1 MIPREVC
8 MLLGIDLGT
17 GSIKVLL
24 QELDGTLRSSTS
36 AVYPVLS
43 PEPGAAETD
52 PELWM
57 SALAE
62 AMAQLHQQVVLQ
74 GPSTLPIDA
83 IGFSGQ
89 MHGIVPLSQTGEAI
103 HPAILWAD
111 SRGTEF
117 LPLLDLYIKGWE
129 AEIMN
134 APNAGMTAVS
144 ILWFKKYRPELYEK
158 TRWFLFPKDYI
169 RYRLTGQIC
178 TDFSDASGSL
188 LYNFKT
194 QSWDQDLCRLLQID
208 ERKLPPIRKSL
219 EVTGH
224 TLGEALRFGLPEQ
237 VPVVTGA
244 GDTPAALFGS
254 ACFIEKAASQGI
266 IQISVGTA
274 VQVVRPLT
282 TIPEYNPSLNYYE
295 SALAGQG
302 YQMAAMLNGGLA
314 LERVREWLHYDWDE
328 FYQEFDTSPTNI
340 PEDLIFLPYLAG
352 ERTPYRNPDAR
363 GAWIG
368 LSLQHTR
375 QDLMA
380 SALFGVACTVRL
392 GIETLLGTKNA
403 AYFTDFAFRLV
414 GGSSRRSGW
423 VTLLASVLEH
433 PLQVAEISDVSAR
446 GAAAM
451 AGTMLS
457 GALPQQLKFHEIQPQ
472 QILGLEKRY
481 NQFLQ
486 NYSALF

>member
-1 MIPREVC
+1 

-24 QELDGTLRSSTS
+24 QELDGTLRSSAS

-74 GPSTLPIDA
+74 CQSTLPIDA

-89 MHGIVPLSQTGEAI
+89 MHGIVPLSQNGEVI

-111 SRGTEF
+111 SRGREF
-117 LPLLDLYIKGWE
+117 LPLMERHIKGHE
-129 AEIMN
+129 PEIMN
-134 APNAGMTAVS
+134 APNAGMTALS
-144 ILWFKKYRPELYEK
+144 ILWLKKYHPELYEK

-188 LYNFKT
+188 LYNFKN

-224 TLGEALRFGLPEQ
+224 TFGEALRFGLPEQ
-237 VPVVTGA
+237 VPVVAGA

-254 ACFIEKAASQGI
+254 ACYIDTPASSGI

-282 TIPEYNPSLNYYE
+282 SIPEYNQALNYYE
-295 SALAGQG
+295 SVLPGQG

-314 LERVREWLHYDWDE
+314 LERVREWLRYDWDE
-328 FYQEFDTSPTNI
+328 FYQDFDKAPTDI
-340 PEDLIFLPYLAG
+340 PADLTFLPYLAG
-352 ERTPYRNPDAR
+352 ERTPYRNPNSR

-375 QDLMA
+375 RDLMA

-392 GIETLLGTKNA
+392 GIETLLGTKNF
-403 AYFTDFAFRLV
+403 AYFTDFTCRLV
-414 GGSSRRSGW
+414 GGSSRRLGW

-433 PLQVAEISDVSAR
+433 PLQVAEISDASAR

-457 GALPQQLKFHEIQPQ
+457 GALPKQLKVQNIQPR
-472 QILGLEKRY
+472 IIPELDKRY
-481 NQFLQ
+481 TKFLQ
-486 NYSALF
+486 CYDDLFAGTSNLS